1 MRSLVS
7 MATVP
12 TMAGMVAALS
22 GVYFGTWLEHKANT
36 ETEKLEDLL
45 QHH

>member
-1 MRSLVS
+1 VY

-22 GVYFGTWLEHKANT
+22 GVYFGALLEHKAQIEA
-36 ETEKLEDLL
+36 ETLQDLL
-45 QHH
+45 RSS